1 MFFPISLIFLFP
13 AIAKIPLFEKI
24 LHEVLPFKAVA
35 DFAFIFSKNVSK
47 SSMLKSGL
55 KEIGKI
61 CSRDVS
67 SKPIIWNKEDVNKV
81 QWHAPV
87 IQLFW
92 WPNSEKLWVQYQLR
106 VTVLQ

>member
-61 CSRDVS
+61 CSRMYRR
-67 SKPIIWNKEDVNKV
+67 N
-81 QWHAPV
+81 
-87 IQLFW
+87 QLFGT
-92 WPNSEKLWVQYQLR
+92 KK
-106 VTVLQ
+106 T